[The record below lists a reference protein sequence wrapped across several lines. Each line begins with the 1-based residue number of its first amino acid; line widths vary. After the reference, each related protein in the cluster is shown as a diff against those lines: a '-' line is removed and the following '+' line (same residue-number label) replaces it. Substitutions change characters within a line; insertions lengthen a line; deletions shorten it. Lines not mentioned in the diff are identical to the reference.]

1 MSDNQQMMK
10 HLIQLWEGDQTPG
23 EEKTPAAQDLEIA
36 EKEEGRRNSLVRR
49 PLIVPLVGIEPTT
62 Y

>member
-1 MSDNQQMMK
+1 MSDNKQMMK
-10 HLIQLWEGDQTPG
+10 HLIELWEGAQTPG
-23 EEKTPAAQDLEIA
+23 EEKTPAAQDIEIA